1 MGEPSGSWVE
11 IARTAER
18 AALDERSLVL
28 EAMRIPNAVV
38 RVEGDHVLVV
48 RAEDA
53 GRAHGEIDGYLSESR
68 ERAAER
74 PPAPLPALGI
84 DAAIAYAIV
93 LGFAFLLQRGH
104 GFGLAW
110 REAGAADAEAIRGG
124 AWWRAITA
132 LFLHADLVHLAGNV
146 LFGGIFLVM
155 LSQSIG
161 LGGAALAF
169 VLGGGLANG
178 LNAWAQAPSHVS
190 IGASTGVFSL
200 LGCQVAHDWTSGRR
214 ASQGLMRRLAPV
226 VIGAALLAWIGGGP
240 RPDAA
245 GDWPTGPERVDV
257 GAHVLGF
264 ALGLAL
270 GALFGWAPEG
280 VAGDRRIQAA
290 LGATAIGAIVLAWW
304 LAL

>member
-11 IARTAER
+11 IARTMER
-18 AALDERSLVL
+18 RALDERSLVL

-38 RVEGDHVLVV
+38 HVDGAHVLVV

-53 GRAHGEIDGYLSESR
+53 PRARGEIEGYLSESR
-68 ERAAER
+68 ERATAP
-74 PPAPLPALGI
+74 PPAPLPAIAI
-84 DAAIAYAIV
+84 DGVIAYAIL
-93 LGFAFLLQRGH
+93 LGLAFLLQRGH

-110 REAGAADAEAIRGG
+110 RDAGAADAEAIRGG

-146 LFGGIFLVM
+146 LFGGVFLVM
-155 LSQSIG
+155 LSQSVG
-161 LGGAALAF
+161 LGGAAFAF

-178 LNAWAQAPSHVS
+178 LNAWAQDPSHVS
-190 IGASTGVFSL
+190 IGASTGVFTL

-214 ASQGLMRRLAPV
+214 SAQGWMRRLAPV

-245 GDWPTGPERVDV
+245 GDWPTGAERVDV

-270 GALFGWAPEG
+270 GAVFGWVPAR
-280 VAGDRRIQAA
+280 VAADRRIQAA
-290 LGATAIGAIVLAWW
+290 LGAVAIGAIGLAWW